1 VTILPDHLRPAWK
14 ETDRVAALDRYGI
27 LDTPREPD
35 FDDIARLAA
44 EVFEAPIAVVNL
56 IAGDRQWFKA
66 EVGIGARELPLSV
79 SICAHAILQADMLIV
94 PDLRDDPRFDCNP
107 LVTASDGALRFYAGA
122 LLKTDDGLPI
132 GTVCVLDTQPRL
144 TGVSERQRLTLEVL
158 ARQVM
163 TQLEL
168 RRVLRDRE
176 SQVAERTAERDR
188 MWRLSQDLLV
198 TAELDGTIT
207 AVNTAWTGLLG
218 WTEGE
223 LVGTSFVEFTH
234 PDDLEATLEVFAG
247 ISQAPLRTP
256 YEYRFRH
263 KDGGYRWFAWTAA
276 YEDGRVYANGRHTT
290 AERETSEALRLA
302 EDSLR
307 QSQKMEAVGQLTG
320 GVAHDFNNLL
330 TVIRGSVE
338 LLRRPNLAE
347 ERRTRYIDA
356 ISDTADRATKLT
368 GQLLSFARRQ
378 ALRPEA
384 FDVAASI
391 QSVAGMLGTLTGS
404 RIVIEVRSS
413 AEPCWVNADPSQFD
427 TALVNMAVNA
437 RDAMQGEGRLTVNVE
452 PTSELPALRGHPAAK
467 GDFVAVSLT
476 DTGSGI
482 PLDQIGRIFEPFFTT
497 KSVGQGTGL
506 GLSQVFGFAK
516 QSGGDVHVR
525 SEIGQGATFTMYLP
539 RVAAPARADAGRSAP
554 EPLVDGGGACVLVV
568 EDNPDVGA
576 FATQALAELGYD
588 TLLAPSGSAALAEL
602 AKDPSRFHVVFTDVV
617 MPGMDGVEL
626 GQEIR
631 RRHQDLPVLLT
642 SGYSHVLAQ
651 NGTHGFELLHKPY
664 SIEQLSRMLRKASA
678 WRHGKGTAPAN

>member
-1 VTILPDHLRPAWK
+1 
-14 ETDRVAALDRYGI
+14 
-27 LDTPREPD
+27 
-35 FDDIARLAA
+35 
-44 EVFEAPIAVVNL
+44 
-56 IAGDRQWFKA
+56 
-66 EVGIGARELPLSV
+66 
-79 SICAHAILQADMLIV
+79 
-94 PDLRDDPRFDCNP
+94 
-107 LVTASDGALRFYAGA
+107 
-122 LLKTDDGLPI
+122 
-132 GTVCVLDTQPRL
+132 
-144 TGVSERQRLTLEVL
+144 
-158 ARQVM
+158 
-163 TQLEL
+163 
-168 RRVLRDRE
+168 
-176 SQVAERTAERDR
+176 
-188 MWRLSQDLLV
+188 
-198 TAELDGTIT
+198 
-207 AVNTAWTGLLG
+207 
-218 WTEGE
+218 
-223 LVGTSFVEFTH
+223 
-234 PDDLEATLEVFAG
+234 
-247 ISQAPLRTP
+247 
-256 YEYRFRH
+256 
-263 KDGGYRWFAWTAA
+263 
-276 YEDGRVYANGRHTT
+276 
-290 AERETSEALRLA
+290 
-302 EDSLR
+302 
-307 QSQKMEAVGQLTG
+307 MEAVGQLTG

-404 RIVIEVRSS
+404 RILIEVRSS
-413 AEPCWVNADPSQFD
+413 AEACWVNADPSQFD

-437 RDAMQGEGRLTVNVE
+437 RDAMQGEGRLTVSVE
-452 PTSELPALRGHPAAK
+452 PTSELPALRGHPAAE

-482 PLDQIGRIFEPFFTT
+482 PPDQIGRIFEPFFTT